1 MNLRKNIALALAL
14 AMTTGLLAGCGGS
27 SSDVE
32 EESTRAKVQEP
43 EYQAKL
49 DLIDPTAYNNVY
61 GLKLEKGTYLSIIGK
76 RGDDAY
82 WKEIQ
87 KGVKQAVADI
97 NAELGYEGSDKVKAT
112 FNAPATPDDVDQQVN
127 ILDEELSRYPE
138 AVAISVADIKACEVQ
153 FDLATENDIPVVAYD
168 SGTDYDGVMATVA
181 TDNQATG
188 KEVADKMGEA
198 IEKTGEI
205 LVFSHDSKSQA
216 ALDRTLSFIDEIK
229 AAYPEVSVVET
240 YAMDRLDI
248 YKEKVAEDINAGT
261 YDLESKT
268 YTGDGANADEW
279 TLDSSDISKTTT
291 TGSTVAENA
300 TTATESEANTTTSGT
315 AGTGTDATGQST
327 AEALEAEASK
337 VQASDITE
345 ENVIDY
351 IFAKH
356 PNAKGVY
363 ATNSEVMN
371 LVLSGY
377 DRNEIDTENLVT
389 MGYDVNDKVKTAL
402 EDGIIDGVVL
412 QNPFGMGYAAVI
424 ATARAALDMA
434 NEAVVNT
441 GYTWVTKDNYQ
452 EDAIQAVMY

>member
-1 MNLRKNIALALAL
+1 MNLRKNIALALAF

-32 EESTRAKVQEP
+32 EESAKAKVQEP

-76 RGDDAY
+76 RSDDAY

-181 TDNQATG
+181 TDNQAIG

-198 IEKTGEI
+198 IEKTGEV

-216 ALDRTLSFIDEIK
+216 AIDRTLSFIDEIK

-248 YKEKVAEDINAGT
+248 YKEKVAEDINAGI

-268 YTGDGANADEW
+268 YTGDGVNADEW
-279 TLDSSDISKTTT
+279 TASDAS
-291 TGSTVAENA
+291 GTVA
-300 TTATESEANTTTSGT
+300 G
-315 AGTGTDATGQST
+315 DATGQSAT
-327 AEALEAEASK
+327 EAEAPK
-337 VQASDITE
+337 IQASDITE

-389 MGYDVNDKVKTAL
+389 MGFDINDKVKTAL
-402 EDGIIDGVVL
+402 EEGTIDGVIL

-434 NEAVVNT
+434 NEAKVNT

-452 EDAIQAVMY
+452 EDTIQAVMY